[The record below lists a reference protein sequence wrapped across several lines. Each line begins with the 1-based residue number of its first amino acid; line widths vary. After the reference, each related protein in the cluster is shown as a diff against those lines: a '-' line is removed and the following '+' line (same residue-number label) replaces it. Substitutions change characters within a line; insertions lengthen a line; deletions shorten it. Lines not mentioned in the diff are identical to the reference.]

1 MAPILLR
8 EPEPLELVIMRH
20 PHVVATLVGHAHT
33 ACATTFA
40 GRPLLVGG
48 GCASTVL
55 LDAEPGPVVWEAAP
69 PTLAFHLLHDDGR
82 LTTHW
87 RACPAPGSV
96 MLLAFDTA
104 TPLVTVASTTASDVV
119 WRAASRERPLQHG
132 EQLAPLIDR
141 ALRETG
147 LVRQDL
153 TAIGVGVGP
162 GPFTGLRVGL
172 VTART
177 LGYVLEIPVYGVC
190 TLDVLAVEA
199 VDTRAVTGD
208 FVVATDAR
216 RKEVYLA
223 SYDETAARLDG
234 PAVLRPAEAATE
246 RAGRGGGRGALPRG
260 VPPRAWGRGC
270 RAPAG
275 WPG

>member
-1 MAPILLR
+1 
-8 EPEPLELVIMRH
+8 
-20 PHVVATLVGHAHT
+20 
-33 ACATTFA
+33 
-40 GRPLLVGG
+40 
-48 GCASTVL
+48 
-55 LDAEPGPVVWEAAP
+55 
-69 PTLAFHLLHDDGR
+69 
-82 LTTHW
+82 
-87 RACPAPGSV
+87 

-104 TPLVTVASTTASDVV
+104 TPLVTVALHDGEDVV
-119 WRAASRERPLQHG
+119 AELVSERPLQHG

-153 TAIGVGVGP
+153 TAVGVGVGP

-177 LGYVLEIPVYGVC
+177 LGHVLKLPVYGVC

-199 VDTRAVTGD
+199 ADTRAVSGE

-223 SYDETAARLDG
+223 SYDETGGRFDG
-234 PAVLRPAEAATE
+234 PEVSRPADVATQLPVVGQGAVLYPDAFPHRAGPTMPSAGWLARVIADERAELHDPEPLYLRRPDAAT
-246 RAGRGGGRGALPRG
+246 
-260 VPPRAWGRGC
+260 
-270 RAPAG
+270 
-275 WPG
+275 PGTPKRVS